1 VFTIQLV
8 DALQIIDEKEGTGE
22 AAEGQCVAVTAHV
35 IKDAEGK
42 EVEKHDAANPY
53 IWIPGEL
60 QAMQFGFEGMK
71 VGGKRKLI
79 VPKQMN
85 QANPQ
90 AGRTLAGNVP
100 ITVEMELIALRN
112 LGPKKAK

>member
-1 VFTIQLV
+1 
-8 DALQIIDEKEGTGE
+8 
-22 AAEGQCVAVTAHV
+22 
-35 IKDAEGK
+35 
-42 EVEKHDAANPY
+42 
-53 IWIPGEL
+53 
-60 QAMQFGFEGMK
+60 
-71 VGGKRKLI
+71 
-79 VPKQMN
+79 MN